1 MAFTKYFSRILVH
14 LLSLIVQ
21 VAFFKHSIYVVF
33 LEYFRHNCFI
43 VMQVEPLLFP
53 LLCIFKACLCKL
65 CFSDI
70 VYKWS
75 LLNTSAIFVSLL
87 CR

>member
-14 LLSLIVQ
+14 FLSLIVQ

-33 LEYFRHNCFI
+33 IE
-43 VMQVEPLLFP
+43 
-53 LLCIFKACLCKL
+53 
-65 CFSDI
+65 
-70 VYKWS
+70 
-75 LLNTSAIFVSLL
+75 LNTSAIFVSLL